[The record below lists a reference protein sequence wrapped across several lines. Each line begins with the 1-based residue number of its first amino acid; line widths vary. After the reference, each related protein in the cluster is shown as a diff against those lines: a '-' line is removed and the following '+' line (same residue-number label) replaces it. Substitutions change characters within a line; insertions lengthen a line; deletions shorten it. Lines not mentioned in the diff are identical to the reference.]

1 MSTKLGIYFC
11 TCGGSLVE
19 KIDAA
24 ALRRLV
30 DASGEGNCFRQH
42 DLLCSEEGKQFLE
55 DDLREN
61 GIERAVICACS
72 PREHEPTF
80 MRCMARAG
88 RNPYLMQMVNVREQV
103 AWVCETPV
111 EATDKATR
119 ALAGA
124 LARIGKHQPLEKS
137 EIDICVDALVIGG
150 GPAGMRAALTIAEAG
165 RKVVLVEKSP
175 VLGGM
180 PVRYEDVYPK
190 LECAP
195 CMLEPMMADLMHGEH
210 AHRIEIL
217 TMAEVVQAVGSYGNF
232 TLRIR
237 QHPRHVDAEKC
248 IGCGEC
254 ISPCPGSADSPFD
267 VGLGRKK
274 AMAFPFAGALPNLPY
289 LDEAACVRFGQG
301 ASSNPSCDVCQRV
314 CPVEGA
320 VILDEQPRTI
330 ERTVGAVVMAVGARL
345 YDCSVFANLGFGTLA
360 DVYTNLQFERL
371 LASNGPTGG
380 ELRTRDGRR
389 PNSIAIVHCVGSL
402 DDEHKSYC
410 SGICCQVAFK
420 FNHLIGKRVPGARVI
435 HYFKELVTAGKSDA
449 GLRSEAERHGT
460 MIRYGSI
467 RELDVVDEGGL
478 VIRQR
483 GGKTHAVDM
492 VVLCPALVGPEDGDS
507 LCDVFET
514 TVDGHGFFDEL
525 HGRLSSAESKVKG
538 VFLAG
543 TCQGP
548 GDIQKASDQ
557 GAAAAGYVLSGLV
570 PGRKLEISPIHAVVI
585 QERCSGCRVCGG
597 VCPYKAISFDSDTK
611 TSQTN
616 EVLCQGCGTCVAACP
631 SGAIDG
637 KHFTNEAIF
646 AEIGGLLK

>member
-1 MSTKLGIYFC
+1 MSTKVGIYFC
-11 TCGGSLVE
+11 TCGGALAD
-19 KIDAA
+19 KIDGT
-24 ALRRLV
+24 ALRQLA
-30 DASGEGNCFRQH
+30 DATGDGTHFAEH
-42 DLLCSEEGKQFLE
+42 DLLCSEEGKEFFE
-55 DDLREN
+55 EDLRAN

-72 PREHEPTF
+72 PREHEATF

-88 RNPYLMQMVNVREQV
+88 RNPYLMQMVNVREQI
-103 AWVCETPV
+103 AWVCESRA
-111 EATDKATR
+111 EATDKAKR
-119 ALAGA
+119 ALSGA
-124 LARIGKHQPLEKS
+124 LARVQWHRPLEKR
-137 EIDICVDALVIGG
+137 ELDVCVDALVIGA

-195 CMLEPMMADLMHGEH
+195 CLLEPMMADLMHGEH

-232 TLRIR
+232 AVHIR
-237 QHPRHVDAEKC
+237 QRARHVDAEKC

-254 ISPCPGSADSPFD
+254 VAPCPGSAESSFD
-267 VGLGRKK
+267 AGLGRKK

-289 LDEAACVRFGQG
+289 LDEEACLRFGQE
-301 ASSNPSCDVCQRV
+301 PTCDGCRQA

-320 VILDEQPRTI
+320 VLLEERPRTL
-330 ERTVGAVVMAVGARL
+330 ERTVGAVVIAVGARL
-345 YDCSVFANLGFGTLA
+345 YDCSAFAGLGFGTLP
-360 DVYTNLQFERL
+360 DVYTSLQLERL

-380 ELRTRDGRR
+380 ELKTRDGRR
-389 PNSIAIVHCVGSL
+389 PNTIAIIHCVGSL
-402 DDEHKSYC
+402 DSEHKSYC

-420 FNHLIGKRVPGARVI
+420 LNHLIGKRLSGARVL
-435 HYFKELVTAGKSDA
+435 HYFKDLVTVGKSDA
-449 GLRSEAERHGT
+449 GLRSHAEQHST

-467 RELDVVDEGGL
+467 RELEVTDKAGL
-478 VIRQR
+478 AVRQR
-483 GGKTHAVDM
+483 GGKEHSVDM
-492 VVLCPALVGPEDGDS
+492 VVLCPALIGPEDGAN

-514 TVDGHGFFDEL
+514 TIDSHGFFDEL
-525 HGRLSSAESKVKG
+525 HGRLSSAQSKVKG

-548 GDIQKASDQ
+548 GDIQKASEQ
-557 GAAAAGYVLSGLV
+557 GAAAAGHVLSGLV
-570 PGRKLEISPIHAVVI
+570 PGRKLEISPIHATVI

-597 VCPYKAISFDSDTK
+597 VCPYKAIAFDADTK
-611 TSQTN
+611 TSRVN

-637 KHFTNEAIF
+637 NHFTNEAIF